1 VARCQPI
8 VVVVAAAAA
17 ACGSQQQPSLV
28 GHNCRGSGAIVG
40 DCEKCRS
47 AIAFFVFW
55 RRFATVVRYIR
66 IPVLIVS
73 VYSLGYQQGV
83 IDCTKQPV
91 ALQQSILNS
100 VLVNSGASTLDDV
113 DIVSE
118 QEVKK
123 HSSNRHHQVATVG
136 LKIVTAARDFVE
148 ENLNQAIQAVLEQL
162 PPGASFETQKAAAV
176 VDATVQYWLAAQ
188 LRLNGEDIPTRA
200 KDGSLTG
207 ASIPHSW
214 QYVFLKS
221 AAPNAFV
228 TEVLPHRF
236 FITSAMLDV
245 ATTPDEVAVVLGHE
259 VSHLILGHVS
269 DTNGMETALR
279 TLEVL
284 LLSMDPTV
292 GIVSMFIMGFLYA
305 ARKATSAAYSRDN
318 EREADE
324 LGLQLAARACFDTLK
339 GSAVMYKMHQ
349 ATGGSASC
357 MSDRGESEYKSIATT
372 VAGLMDS
379 HPSTLGRWQQLERA
393 AREGE
398 NFTKYDHCA
407 SVSSRFFNTLWRR
420 KTTAVPPNKQESNH

>member
-1 VARCQPI
+1 MRLPHASSRTLSWRRLGPLLTPSPTVYTLRWLATAATASVANT
-8 VVVVAAAAA
+8 AAA
-17 ACGSQQQPSLV
+17 QPAS
-28 GHNCRGSGAIVG
+28 RFS
-40 DCEKCRS
+40 
-47 AIAFFVFW
+47 VFW

-100 VLVNSGASTLDDV
+100 VLVNSGATTLDDV
-113 DIVSE
+113 EIVSE

-136 LKIVTAARDFVE
+136 LKIVTAARAFVE
-148 ENLNQAIQAVLEQL
+148 ENLQTAIQAVLVQL

-176 VDATVQYWLAAQ
+176 ADATVQYWLAAQ

-259 VSHLILGHVS
+259 VSHLILGHNS
-269 DTNGMETALR
+269 DTNNIETALR

-292 GIVSMFIMGFLYA
+292 GLVSMGIMGFLYA
-305 ARKATSAAYSRDN
+305 ARKAASAAYSRDN

-324 LGLQLAARACFDTLK
+324 LGLQLAARACFDTHK

-349 ATGGSASC
+349 VTGGSSSSC
-357 MSDRGESEYKSIATT
+357 MSDYGESDSKSIGAT

-398 NFTKYDHCA
+398 NYTKYDHCA
-407 SVSSRFFNTLWRR
+407 SATSRFLHALWGR
-420 KTTAVPPNKQESNH
+420 KTTSVPPNKS